1 MKFFGKAGMF
11 LAVVLKVGIV
21 LTALFALGA
30 DSTAS
35 AQWRGKVLV
44 VMSGGHLLNLKEGKV
59 YATGYYLNELYVPLA
74 ALVKAGYTPVYAN
87 PNGDTPS
94 MDASSNVPK
103 FFGGDDAKRMQAL
116 RFINE
121 QAALRHPLKLATI
134 VGHTQDYVGVFVPG
148 GHAPMIDL
156 VKDRNLGV
164 ILKSFHDTGRPT
176 ALICHGPMAL
186 LSAMPDTE
194 RYNQALVSGDTSA
207 LRGFAHGWVYAGYKI
222 TVFSKTEEQQIELPQ
237 LDGYITSYN
246 DEALTSAGANITNAS
261 PWKPNVVQDR
271 ELITGQQPFSDRSFA
286 DAFLAKLNA
295 KAH

>member
-1 MKFFGKAGMF
+1 MQMNFLSKASMV
-11 LAVVLKVGIV
+11 LATLLSMSVV
-21 LTALFALGA
+21 
-30 DSTAS
+30 SS
-35 AQWRGKVLV
+35 AKAQSRGKVLV

-74 ALVKAGYTPVYAN
+74 ALIQAGYTPVYTN

-94 MDASSNVPK
+94 MDASSNTPK
-103 FFGGDDAKRMQAL
+103 FFGGDDAKRMEAL
-116 RFINE
+116 RFIND
-121 QAALRHPLKLATI
+121 QAALRHPVRLAAI

-148 GHAPMIDL
+148 GHAPMVDL
-156 VKDRNLGV
+156 AKDKNLGV
-164 ILKSFHDTGRPT
+164 ILKNFHDTGRPT

-194 RYNQALVSGDTSA
+194 QYNQALVAGNTAA
-207 LRGFAHGWVYAGYKI
+207 LRGLAHGWIYAGYNI
-222 TVFSKTEEQQIELPQ
+222 TVFSKTEEQQIEIPQ

-246 DEALTSAGANITNAS
+246 DEALASAGASISNAT

-271 ELITGQQPFSDRSFA
+271 ELITGQQPFSDHAFA
-286 DAFLAKLNA
+286 DALLAQLNS

>member
-11 LAVVLKVGIV
+11 LAVVLKVSIV
-21 LTALFALGA
+21 LTVLFALGA

-35 AQWRGKVLV
+35 AQSRGKVLV

-156 VKDRNLGV
+156 VKDKNLGV
-164 ILKSFHDTGRPT
+164 ILKSFHHTGRPT

-194 RYNQALVSGDTSA
+194 KYNQALISGDTSA
-207 LRGFAHGWVYAGYKI
+207 LRGLAQGWVYAGYKI

-246 DEALTSAGANITNAS
+246 DEALASAGANITNAS

-271 ELITGQQPFSDRSFA
+271 ELITGQQPFSDRSFC
-286 DAFLAKLNA
+286 
-295 KAH
+295 